1 MSLQKLSSAV
11 MRRAVLVMVLGL
23 ACAHA
28 DPRGDVS
35 RDRAAVVAVLQAQQ
49 DAWNRGDLEG
59 FLRGYDPGPDLV
71 FTAGGQI
78 QRGFADTRARYQ
90 ARYGADGTRSM
101 GQLGFE
107 ILDVRLLGAD
117 GAIVLG
123 RWRLSFPAARPI
135 ADPAAAGATPG
146 SAEGV
151 FSLALLRT
159 PAGWRIVHDH
169 TSAAAP

>member
-1 MSLQKLSSAV
+1 MSLQKVSSAV

-28 DPRGDVS
+28 DPRGDAS

-59 FLRGYDPGPDLV
+59 FLRGYDPSPDLV
-71 FTAGGQI
+71 FTSGGQI

-123 RWRLSFPAARPI
+123 RWRLRFPAASP
-135 ADPAAAGATPG
+135 DPAAAGPATQG

>member
-1 MSLQKLSSAV
+1 

-90 ARYGADGTRSM
+90 AQAAS
-101 GQLGFE
+101 GQTASDPAVWFALGWLAARIAE
-107 ILDVRLLGAD
+107 LRALAKPD
-117 GAIVLG
+117 LG
-123 RWRLSFPAARPI
+123 RL
-135 ADPAAAGATPG
+135 
-146 SAEGV
+146 AE
-151 FSLALLRT
+151 
-159 PAGWRIVHDH
+159 
-169 TSAAAP
+169 AAPPTP